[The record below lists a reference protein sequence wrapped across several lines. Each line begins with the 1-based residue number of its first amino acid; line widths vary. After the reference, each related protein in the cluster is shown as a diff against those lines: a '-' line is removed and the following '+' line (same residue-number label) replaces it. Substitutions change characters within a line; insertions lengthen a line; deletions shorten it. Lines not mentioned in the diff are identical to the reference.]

1 MITEFKVIAGLTAFI
16 AFFGA
21 LTLGYRAVY
30 DAGRN
35 AGETLIQTHWDAD
48 RQQIAQAAA
57 LSLAESTK
65 RTEDALEANRVI
77 HDTYEQR
84 LADNAATALHLAQ
97 RLRDAEARLTA
108 NSSHLPQAANQP
120 GPAAAG
126 APISADTLTSALG
139 AAFTECARNSDALDA
154 LVAQIN
160 RQL

>member
-1 MITEFKVIAGLTAFI
+1 VITEFKVIAGLTAII

-84 LADNAATALHLAQ
+84 LADNAATALALAQ
-97 RLRDAEARLTA
+97 RLRDAETRLA
-108 NSSHLPQAANQP
+108 ADRGHLSQAANQP

-126 APISADTLTSALG
+126 ASLSADTLTSAL
-139 AAFTECARNSDALDA
+139 AAVFAEANANADALDA